1 MSRSMGKE
9 DLYPF
14 VLAPTVVEKLTFVHR
29 LVEPNAPAPRRR
41 RRFGRRR

>member
-1 MSRSMGKE
+1 MGKE

-14 VLAPTVVEKLTFVHR
+14 VLAPTVVEKLAFVHR
-29 LVEPNAPAPRRR
+29 LVGDKADPPPAPRRR